1 MRVFCAI
8 LVVGTVLGPSL
19 KLQAQL
25 ANGIK
30 AIVHDSVVTVQEVQA
45 STAPLVD
52 DLRRQYRNQP
62 DAYEKKLAE
71 VLNENLEIL
80 LDRQL
85 ILHDFKTAGY
95 NLPESI
101 IEEEVQKRIRRDFGD
116 RAKLTKTLQAE
127 GITYEKFHQQVREQV
142 IYWAMQGKNVS
153 SEFIVSPHKIETYY
167 IEHTNQFKVEDEV
180 KLRMIVLNKPSEADA
195 EQTHRLADEIF
206 SKIKAGATF
215 AEMASVYSQ
224 GSQRSQGGDWGWVE
238 KPVLRQEL
246 AAVAFS
252 LKPGELSGV
261 IDIPGACYLMLVEER
276 RPEHIKPLSDVRD
289 EIEKTLLGEQRARLQ
304 KQWIDRLKKK
314 TFVRYF

>member
-1 MRVFCAI
+1 M
-8 LVVGTVLGPSL
+8 
-19 KLQAQL
+19 

-71 VLNENLEIL
+71 VMKENLEIL

-101 IEEEVQKRIRRDFGD
+101 IEEEVQKRIRKDFGD

-153 SEFIVSPHKIETYY
+153 SEFIVSPHKI
-167 IEHTNQFKVEDEV
+167 
-180 KLRMIVLNKPSEADA
+180 
-195 EQTHRLADEIF
+195 
-206 SKIKAGATF
+206 
-215 AEMASVYSQ
+215 
-224 GSQRSQGGDWGWVE
+224 
-238 KPVLRQEL
+238 
-246 AAVAFS
+246 
-252 LKPGELSGV
+252 
-261 IDIPGACYLMLVEER
+261 
-276 RPEHIKPLSDVRD
+276 
-289 EIEKTLLGEQRARLQ
+289 
-304 KQWIDRLKKK
+304 
-314 TFVRYF
+314 